1 MVAWDRKETSL
12 SGEELYTDSSPGLW
26 ESLSLD
32 PEVQD
37 ELGLPMV
44 QAVDRLQDMVGNG
57 LQAILSGD
65 WQQLMGLVD
74 DAPEHHVDRS
84 FVSQGPDVV
93 PI

>member
-12 SGEELYTDSSPGLW
+12 SAEEVYTDSSPGLW

-32 PEVQD
+32 PD
-37 ELGLPMV
+37 ASGELGDPLIQV
-44 QAVDRLQDMVGNG
+44 VDRLQDMVGSG

-65 WQQLMGLVD
+65 WQQLVGMVD
-74 DAPEHHVDRS
+74 EEPQVRAERNLT
-84 FVSQGPDVV
+84 SQEMDVV